1 MKHWIKQPLAHPLR
15 KKLTNKDWGRIDR
28 VMKEE
33 LDITLASDEEIDA
46 ACDVLFDA
54 IAAKKQTHLGVLS
67 MQ

>member
-15 KKLTNKDWGRIDR
+15 KKLTNKDWSRIDR

-33 LDITLASDEEIDA
+33 LDIAHASDEEIDA